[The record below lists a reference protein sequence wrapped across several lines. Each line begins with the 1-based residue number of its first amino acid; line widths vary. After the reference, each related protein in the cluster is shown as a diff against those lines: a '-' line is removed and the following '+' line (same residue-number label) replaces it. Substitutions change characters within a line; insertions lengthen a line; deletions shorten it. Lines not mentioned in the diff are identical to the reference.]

1 MFQWVA
7 VAAGDWETHL
17 GGFFGKMR
25 LPMGGRVTH
34 LFRACGVVNHEVLSS
49 SFSMGCVDGSRFCD
63 ASGGT
68 FLQDASQDGG
78 QGAGDENSI
87 SVGWRP
93 AANTAAKA
101 APNGEALAVRGAKG
115 LCIGSC

>member
-7 VAAGDWETHL
+7 VEAGDWETHL

-49 SFSMGCVDGSRFCD
+49 SFSTGCVGGSRFCD

-68 FLQDASQDGG
+68 FLQDASQDRG
-78 QGAGDENSI
+78 QEAGDENSI
-87 SVGWRP
+87 SAGWHP
-93 AANTAAKA
+93 AAATAADA
-101 APNGEALAVRGAKG
+101 A
-115 LCIGSC
+115 